1 MDKTMT
7 GNKRT
12 DDIIE
17 DDNLIFNPN
26 EDFLTQGQ
34 GQKALPKF
42 VDPEEKVKFDKFYE
56 KAKAKEELKHEYA
69 IKTLEEKQ
77 RIIRQTIKE
86 AKDNQVDSIVF
97 SDDLK
102 LAKEFQ
108 DELDKEYSVDQITNN
123 FISYRTFLDD
133 SYLEKCLANMY
144 DKINEGREVKVVKD
158 SANNKYIP
166 YYNRDQIYY
175 NPIQLKL
182 LWENVPAE
190 QKTKRIKVCKNA
202 LELLFD
208 YITNGS
214 LTPRFCLFWLV
225 MFGLEEFNVKIYK
238 HPSYRGIK
246 KVKCDKYG
254 KVEDTL
260 FDIDQDEIRA
270 WCEKLNETR
279 QRRLAQLLN
288 ELLYKVYDFELNRTS
303 TDHSEYDDYVSIA
316 DKELKNSN
324 VFEYQN
330 KMFGAF
336 DKGPFFQKYSVEIR
350 DPAKEPIEIKNEM
363 LDTSCY
369 YLIVQ
374 KKAINIKKGKQKK

>member
-17 DDNLIFNPN
+17 DDDLIFNPN
-26 EDFLTQGQ
+26 EDFLAQGQ

-97 SDDLK
+97 SDDFK

-166 YYNRDQIYY
+166 YDNRDQIYY

-182 LWENVPAE
+182 LWENVPAQ
-190 QKTKRIKVCKNA
+190 QKTKRIKDCRNA
-202 LELLFD
+202 LELMFD

-238 HPSYRGIK
+238 PSYKAVK
-246 KVKCDKYG
+246 KVKHDKDGNVSSEFFEIDPNEILEWTG
-254 KVEDTL
+254 KRNT
-260 FDIDQDEIRA
+260 
-270 WCEKLNETR
+270 KR
-279 QRRLAQLLN
+279 QHGLAQLLN
-288 ELLYKVYDFELNRTS
+288 DLLYKVYDFELNRTT
-303 TDHSEYDDYVSIA
+303 TDHSETDDYVSIA
-316 DKELKNSN
+316 AKEIKNSN

-336 DKGPFFQKYSVEIR
+336 DKGPFFQTHDVKIR
-350 DPAKEPIEIKNEM
+350 DPEKEPVEIKNEM

-374 KKAINIKKGKQKK
+374 KKAINIKKGKPKK